1 MVYFIEN
8 IEICYFVF
16 GNKNKKNKNMLL
28 DNRVFV
34 ENNYYKYV
42 VIMLVKICVYI
53 IKKKLC
59 MVVDKKR

>member
-16 GNKNKKNKNMLL
+16 GKKNKKIKNMLL

-53 IKKKLC
+53 IKKI
-59 MVVDKKR
+59 MYGS

>member
-16 GNKNKKNKNMLL
+16 RKKKRNMLL

-42 VIMLVKICVYI
+42 VIMLVKIYI
-53 IKKKLC
+53 IKKI
-59 MVVDKKR
+59 MYGSW

>member
-16 GNKNKKNKNMLL
+16 GNKNKKKYKNMLL

-42 VIMLVKICVYI
+42 VIMLVKIYI
-53 IKKKLC
+53 IKKI
-59 MVVDKKR
+59 MYGSW

>member
-8 IEICYFVF
+8 IEICYFDF
-16 GNKNKKNKNMLL
+16 GNKNKNKNMLL

-42 VIMLVKICVYI
+42 VIMLVKIYI
-53 IKKKLC
+53 IKKI
-59 MVVDKKR
+59 MYGS

>member
-16 GNKNKKNKNMLL
+16 RKKKRNMLL

-42 VIMLVKICVYI
+42 VIMLVKIYI
-53 IKKKLC
+53 IKKLC